1 MSDTSSISSGVAAR
15 YATALF
21 ELAKDANTLPSVE
34 KDLDVIDDALVQ
46 NHSLRD
52 LFQSPVYSRDDV
64 VGAISALAKKNGIII
79 NGK

>member
-1 MSDTSSISSGVAAR
+1 VSDTSSISSGVAAR

-34 KDLDVIDDALVQ
+34 KDLDTIGNALSQ

-52 LFQSPVYSRDDV
+52 LFQSPVYSRESGWGYFC
-64 VGAISALAKKNGIII
+64 VGKKNGIII